1 MDRPGGTV
9 PVVWKRGRRRAGH
22 STSVRYGAM
31 MPTELPTD
39 VAYLKPV
46 LAKLAETDP
55 SDLHEDNV
63 EAADLIESA
72 VRGRVKGMDEDEARD
87 VVQQDSMAL
96 QSWLQDPSL
105 ASSPGHFVFGH
116 MLGMSMWV
124 GFGDSGEA
132 P

>member
-1 MDRPGGTV
+1 
-9 PVVWKRGRRRAGH
+9 
-22 STSVRYGAM
+22 
-31 MPTELPTD
+31 MPTDLPSNL
-39 VAYLKPV
+39 AYLKPV

-87 VVQQDSMAL
+87 VIQQDSLAL
-96 QSWLQDPSL
+96 QSWLQDASL

-116 MLGMSMWV
+116 MLGMSIWAS
-124 GFGDSGEA
+124 FGDSDEA